1 MKSPHQLLRQ
11 YNLTPRKSLGQNFL
25 VDASASRRIAQL
37 PDLKMD
43 DTVVEIGAG
52 LGTLTYELSIL
63 CERVI
68 AVETDP
74 SLVAVLHQ
82 EFEELSN
89 IYVYEG
95 DILQLQPTKL
105 LAVDTPQPEVP
116 FWGSLM
122 QNYVIVANLPY
133 YITAAVIRH
142 MLESAIRPRCMVVTV
157 QREVAERMVAAP
169 GNMSLLSV
177 STQFYGTPRIVM
189 RLKRGAFYPAPK
201 VDSAVIRL
209 DLYQDPPVPVD
220 DIKMFFAVVR
230 AGFALKRKQLR
241 NSLAAGLKVDPLVV
255 EKSLS
260 DCGIDYRRRAETLSI
275 DEWSDVYRG
284 LYHHISQSQGN
295 KQ

>member
-1 MKSPHQLLRQ
+1 MKNPHQLLRQ

-25 VDASASRRIAQL
+25 IDASASRRIAQL

-95 DILQLQPTKL
+95 DILKLQPTEL
-105 LAVDTPQPEVP
+105 LAVDTPQPEVAL
-116 FWGSLM
+116 WGSLM
-122 QNYVIVANLPY
+122 QNYVVVANLPY

-142 MLESAIRPRCMVVTV
+142 MLESDIRPRCMVVTV
-157 QREVAERMVAAP
+157 QREVAERMVAVP
-169 GNMSLLSV
+169 GNMSVLSV
-177 STQFYGTPRIVM
+177 STQFYGKPRIEM

-209 DLYQDPPVPVD
+209 DLYQDPPIPVNN
-220 DIKMFFAVVR
+220 ISLFFGVVR

-241 NSLAAGLKVDPLVV
+241 NSLAAGLKLTPLVV

-260 DCGIDYRRRAETLSI
+260 DCGIDFRRRAETLSME
-275 DEWSDVYRG
+275 EWSDVYGG
-284 LYHHISQSQGN
+284 LYHHIRQFHGN